1 MIPASLGLIL
11 TSVAPERR
19 SAAIGLWS
27 ASAAAAAAFGPP
39 IGGLVVDQFGWR
51 ALFAL
56 NLPVGLAMLAGARS
70 IPETERAE
78 GRLPDVIGT
87 VLLGTGIGLLVL
99 GVTQGATWG
108 WGNGRTLAAL
118 TVGAVMLRASLLRS
132 RSHPAPAL
140 EIGLWRIRTFA
151 TANAVSF
158 GFGVFLYAWM
168 LNGVLFLVHVW
179 GYSELRAGLAITPGA
194 IAAAAVGIGIGRVAN
209 RVTPRALVA
218 GGALLML
225 AAGLIAGLALP
236 AEPDFVGFW
245 LPLGTIVGFGFG
257 AVSVGVSSAGALSVP
272 PMRFAG
278 ATGLNL
284 TGRQLGGAFGV
295 AALATI
301 LRGDPGL
308 HGAETASLMCAVAAA
323 ALLVLSPGLSL
334 SPASA
339 PATATAEA
347 ST

>member
-1 MIPASLGLIL
+1 
-11 TSVAPERR
+11 
-19 SAAIGLWS
+19 
-27 ASAAAAAAFGPP
+27 
-39 IGGLVVDQFGWR
+39 
-51 ALFAL
+51 
-56 NLPVGLAMLAGARS
+56 
-70 IPETERAE
+70 
-78 GRLPDVIGT
+78 
-87 VLLGTGIGLLVL
+87 
-99 GVTQGATWG
+99 
-108 WGNGRTLAAL
+108 
-118 TVGAVMLRASLLRS
+118 
-132 RSHPAPAL
+132 
-140 EIGLWRIRTFA
+140 
-151 TANAVSF
+151 VSF

-347 ST
+347 TT

>member
-1 MIPASLGLIL
+1 LPTPTTARRAALVLPVACGATFLAFLDSTIANLAIPDLNNTFHGAGVTNLSWVITLYVITFAALLSPAGRLADLLGRRRVFAAGVALFTLCSVLAAAAPTFGVLLVARAAQGVGAAAMIPASLGLIL

-140 EIGLWRIRTFA
+140 EIGCGGSARLRPPTQCRSASACSSTRGCS
-151 TANAVSF
+151 TACC
-158 GFGVFLYAWM
+158 
-168 LNGVLFLVHVW
+168 
-179 GYSELRAGLAITPGA
+179 
-194 IAAAAVGIGIGRVAN
+194 
-209 RVTPRALVA
+209 
-218 GGALLML
+218 
-225 AAGLIAGLALP
+225 
-236 AEPDFVGFW
+236 
-245 LPLGTIVGFGFG
+245 
-257 AVSVGVSSAGALSVP
+257 SSSTC
-272 PMRFAG
+272 G
-278 ATGLNL
+278 ATPSCAPGWRSHRARSPQRRSASVSDAWR
-284 TGRQLGGAFGV
+284 TG
-295 AALATI
+295 
-301 LRGDPGL
+301 
-308 HGAETASLMCAVAAA
+308 
-323 ALLVLSPGLSL
+323 
-334 SPASA
+334 
-339 PATATAEA
+339 
-347 ST
+347 